1 MCLKRVKPH
10 EAGVVVR
17 RGRVAGRRKPGLRFV
32 LLGKLIRVDVRPR
45 ILDIVSQRLPSV
57 DGTDMD
63 FRYEVTYTIKD
74 PEVAAMV
81 KVRLPDEM
89 ERYITEDPAVNIEQ
103 LATVIGYTCHYALR
117 SRVSALR
124 RADCLKK
131 GEMAPVLR
139 EGLVKVFKDTGV
151 IFDEIVVTD
160 AYPTNK
166 GVEEGVAAITY
177 QVVHPDGS
185 TSILPIGEVDV
196 HPAGLRR

>member
-1 MCLKRVKPH
+1 MGLKRVKPN
-10 EAGVVVR
+10 EKGVIVR
-17 RGRVAGRRKPGLRFV
+17 RGRVAGMLKPGLGLF
-32 LLGKLIRVDVRPR
+32 LGKLIRVDVRPR
-45 ILDIVSQRLPSV
+45 ILDIVSQKLPSV

-63 FRYEVTYTIKD
+63 FRYEVTYTIKN
-74 PEVAAMV
+74 PEVAALV
-81 KVRLPDEM
+81 KVHLPDEM
-89 ERYITEDPAVNIEQ
+89 ERYITEDPFKNIEI
-103 LATVIGYTCHYALR
+103 LPTIIGYTCHYTLR
-117 SRVSALR
+117 TRVSAMR

-131 GEMAPVLR
+131 EEMAPVLK
-139 EGLVKVFKDTGV
+139 EGLEKVFKDTGI

>member
-1 MCLKRVKPH
+1 MGLKRVKPH
-10 EAGVVVR
+10 EMGVVVR
-17 RGRVAGRRKPGLRFV
+17 RGRVSGTRKPGLRLV
-32 LLGKLIRVDVRPR
+32 PLGKLIRVDVRPR

-63 FRYEVTYTIKD
+63 FRYEVTYAIVD
-74 PEVAAMV
+74 AEVAAMV
-81 KVRLPDEM
+81 KVHLPDDM
-89 ERYITEDPAVNIEQ
+89 ERFITEDPFKNIEQ
-103 LATVIGYTCHYALR
+103 LPTVIGYTCHYTLR
-117 SRVSALR
+117 TRVSALR

-131 GEMAPVLR
+131 DEMAPILR
-139 EGLVKVFKDTGV
+139 EGLSKVFKDTGV
-151 IFDEIVVTD
+151 VFNEIVVTD

-185 TSILPIGEVDV
+185 TSILPIGGVDV